1 MQGIYSYTPETNHAP
16 RVSSA
21 AAVCYM

>member
-1 MQGIYSYTPETNHAP
+1 MQGIYSYTRETNHAS